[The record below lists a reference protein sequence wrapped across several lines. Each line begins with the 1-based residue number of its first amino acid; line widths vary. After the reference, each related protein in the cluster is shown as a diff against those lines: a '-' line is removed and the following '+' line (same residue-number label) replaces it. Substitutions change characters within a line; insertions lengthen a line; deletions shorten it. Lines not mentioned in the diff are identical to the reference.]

1 MGDAGGG
8 SACVGLG
15 EGNAW
20 LTAPRVPQQYPH
32 VVVIAEQISFLL
44 SFAGFSII
52 LENLAITPW

>member
-15 EGNAW
+15 DAW
-20 LTAPRVPQQYPH
+20 LTVPCVPQQYPH

-44 SFAGFSII
+44 SFAEFSII